1 MSVRCCQDFFNDL
14 STSLTGGPAAPPAS
28 IPTSPDAT
36 VAIAADHKT
45 PEAKKKEKGKK
56 YFISGYN
63 IFHYDIKDG
72 LREEVDQKVRLETQG
87 QTLDHVAMNSKRL
100 SYSSKILA
108 EKWTN
113 VPQEIKDIYQKL
125 SRAIAI
131 EQSRLTS
138 NGNPILLSLTSA

>member
-14 STSLTGGPAAPPAS
+14 STSITGPAAPPAS
-28 IPTSPDAT
+28 IPSSDAT

-45 PEAKKKEKGKK
+45 HDSKKKEKGKK